1 MPFTLFLIQ
10 AVIISLT
17 GVMSP
22 GPMTA
27 AAVGTGTRSPH
38 SGALIAVGHG
48 IVEFPLMVFVYY
60 GLGHLLSI
68 TYVKAMIFALG
79 GLFLVLMG
87 VGMLKNLRSSRILS
101 KNRTKA
107 PIVVGIVFSLGNVY
121 FLIWWVTVGTV
132 LISKAVEF
140 GTAGLI
146 IFALVHWLCDF
157 IWFYFLST
165 ASYKG
170 GRMFGAVFQKGI
182 FGVCGAFLILFGGL
196 FLFDAVRQW
205 LL

>member
-1 MPFTLFLIQ
+1 MSFTFFLIQ

-38 SGALIAVGHG
+38 TGAMIAVGHG
-48 IVEFPLMVFVYY
+48 IIEFPLMALVYY
-60 GLGHLLSI
+60 GLGHFLSI
-68 TYVKAMIFALG
+68 SYVKATIFALG
-79 GLFLVLMG
+79 GLFLLFMG
-87 VGMLKNLRSSRILS
+87 VGMLINLQSPGELS
-101 KNRTKA
+101 KSRTKA
-107 PIVVGIVFSLGNVY
+107 PIVVGMLFSLGNVY
-121 FLIWWVTVGTV
+121 FLIWWVTVGTA

-140 GTAGLI
+140 GIAGVM

-157 IWFYFLST
+157 VWFYFLST

-170 GRMFGAVFQKGI
+170 GRVFGAVFQKSV
-182 FGVCGAFLILFGGL
+182 FGVSGVFLILFGGL
-196 FLFDAVRQW
+196 FMFDAIRQ
-205 LL
+205 LLL